1 MFAKYHY
8 LNHSHNNAA
17 KVYIATINDS
27 IAGFLSVLHFPH
39 PKAKNIKK
47 IHRLVILPDFQGAGF
62 GLLFLNYIS
71 KLIVEQKQ
79 RCTIVTSSPSLVY
92 GLKKDKNWR
101 CTHIGRN
108 ALSVKSSSLLL
119 NKTISI
125 NRITTAWE
133 YKE

>member
-8 LNHSHNNAA
+8 LSHSHNNAA
-17 KVYIATINDS
+17 RVFIATINDN

-39 PKAKNIKK
+39 PKSKNIKK
-47 IHRLVILPDFQGAGF
+47 IHRLVILPDYQGAGF

-71 KLIVEQKQ
+71 KLIIEKDQ

-92 GLKKDKNWR
+92 SLKQDKNWK

-108 ALSVKSSSLLL
+108 SAGGKTS
-119 NKTISI
+119 NKLISKTNAV

-133 YKE
+133 YKV

>member
-71 KLIVEQKQ
+71 K
-79 RCTIVTSSPSLVY
+79 
-92 GLKKDKNWR
+92 
-101 CTHIGRN
+101 
-108 ALSVKSSSLLL
+108 
-119 NKTISI
+119 
-125 NRITTAWE
+125 
-133 YKE
+133 